1 MVELLLLGG
10 AQSGKS
16 ALLRHL
22 RQPPSAASPPE
33 PPYSETALSPTVGVE
48 MFSVPVG
55 TLGWSPSRQV
65 VIREVGSCMAL
76 RWQSY
81 LPSADAILFMVDVS
95 DTSTMAATLLYLYEV
110 LVHKGSRALA
120 ILLNKGDLCD
130 AEGIQTVRNVLR
142 LEEITAQNVEAGG
155 GSIRLLTTGRSAS
168 HSCLDGSARAA
179 VIAWLL
185 KEIL

>member
-1 MVELLLLGG
+1 MAEILLLGG
-10 AQSGKS
+10 PQSGKS

-33 PPYSETALSPTVGVE
+33 PYSETALSPTVGVE
-48 MFSVPVG
+48 MFSVPVE
-55 TLGWSPSRQV
+55 TLGSAATPLRQV

-81 LPSADAILFMVDVS
+81 LPTADAVLFMVDVS
-95 DTSTMAATLLYLYEV
+95 DTSSMAATLLYLYEV

-142 LEEITAQNVEAGG
+142 LEEITAWVGG
-155 GSIRLLTTGRSAS
+155 GSICLLTTGHSAS
-168 HSCLDGSARAA
+168 HSCLDDSARAA

-185 KEIL
+185 KEFPK